1 MFRTDN
7 ELEIY
12 MMSCSPVL
20 TKALRVNKSEMTLAT
35 KTSMGTP
42 VFLSHLF
49 VMFFISLPN
58 HLHVKALYVCKELS
72 RT

>member
-42 VFLSHLF
+42 VFLSH
-49 VMFFISLPN
+49 FFISLPN